1 MTTVG
6 PGRITVSVQIAV
18 DAEEEPTS
26 HLPAAAAVRRWA
38 RAALSDQDRGGEITV
53 RMVGSEE
60 GAALNQR
67 YRHKSGP
74 TNVLSFPYGPPEET
88 MMPLL
93 GDIVICAPVV
103 NAEAHAQGK
112 TPDAHWAHMV
122 VHGVLHLLGY
132 DHETDR
138 EARDMEALEAALLQR
153 LGYSDPYGESARSA

>member
-1 MTTVG
+1 MT
-6 PGRITVSVQIAV
+6 PARRITVTVQTAV
-18 DAEEEPTS
+18 DPAQVAKS
-26 HLPAAAAVRRWA
+26 QLPATAAVRRWV
-38 RAALSDQDRGGEITV
+38 RAALAHHDRGGELTV
-53 RMVGSEE
+53 RIVGAEE

-88 MMPLL
+88 MTHLL

-103 NAEAHAQGK
+103 IAEARGQGK
-112 TPDAHWAHMV
+112 TPDAHWAHMA

-138 EARDMEALEAALLQR
+138 EARDMEALEVTLLQR